1 MHSLTELIAVK
12 MQWFF
17 VFCKHLTSGFLEA
30 NRFSGP
36 MTSLNMFYQV
46 CFDLPS
52 WHFFPDK
59 NELSTKKIAVRF
71 DFSTRH
77 LITFPLFHWLLITA
91 PGQNWKQKNNKI
103 LLQQPIMAN
112 TCRLAFERNI
122 SLPRYDIFIFPFP
135 RHNSMNWYNT
145 LHISHKMKW
154 HLHHTHIL

>member
-1 MHSLTELIAVK
+1 MDSLTELIAAK
-12 MQWFF
+12 MQRFF

-59 NELSTKKIAVRF
+59 NELLTKKIAVRF
-71 DFSTRH
+71 DFSTHH
-77 LITFPLFHWLLITA
+77 LTTFPLFHWLLITA

-112 TCRLAFERNI
+112 TCRLHFWKKHF
-122 SLPRYDIFIFPFP
+122 SPTL
-135 RHNSMNWYNT
+135 WYI
-145 LHISHKMKW
+145 HISIPQTQQYE
-154 HLHHTHIL
+154 LIQHTSYFS